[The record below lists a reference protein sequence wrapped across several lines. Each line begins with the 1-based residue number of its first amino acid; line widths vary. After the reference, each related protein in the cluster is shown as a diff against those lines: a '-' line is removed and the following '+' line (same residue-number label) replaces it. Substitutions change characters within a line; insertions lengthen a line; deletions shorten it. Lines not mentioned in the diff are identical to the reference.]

1 MLSFFNK
8 DPEIFFNRHSMDFRH
23 RFKSLD
29 NVKSSSDK
37 KDLSAAASEK
47 QTDFI
52 SYWEHKKKVAQL

>member
-52 SYWEHKKKVAQL
+52 SY